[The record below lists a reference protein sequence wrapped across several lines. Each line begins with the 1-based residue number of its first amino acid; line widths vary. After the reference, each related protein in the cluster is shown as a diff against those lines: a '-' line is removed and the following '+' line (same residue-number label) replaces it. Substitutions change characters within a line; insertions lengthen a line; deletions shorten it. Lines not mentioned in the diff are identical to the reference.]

1 MNDILFGNNNSKVIT
16 KLSKRYFKKNKV
28 RNLAAL
34 LAIILTAFLFT
45 SVTSLAFNMASSIQ
59 LSLQMQK
66 GSKAD
71 GTLEL
76 LLPNKISF
84 MLVTSYVLTHLPEAA
99 LRHSDC

>member
-45 SVTSLAFNMASSIQ
+45 
-59 LSLQMQK
+59 
-66 GSKAD
+66 
-71 GTLEL
+71 GTFGERQNRIRRN
-76 LLPNKISF
+76 LPF
-84 MLVTSYVLTHLPEAA
+84 
-99 LRHSDC
+99 

>member
-45 SVTSLAFNMASSIQ
+45 SIMPVNTFTPAKSEPLIAARTS
-59 LSLQMQK
+59 
-66 GSKAD
+66 
-71 GTLEL
+71 
-76 LLPNKISF
+76 
-84 MLVTSYVLTHLPEAA
+84 
-99 LRHSDC
+99 R

>member
-45 SVTSLAFNMASSIQ
+45 SIRSEEHTSE
-59 LSLQMQK
+59 LQSRK
-66 GSKAD
+66 V
-71 GTLEL
+71 
-76 LLPNKISF
+76 ISYAVF
-84 MLVTSYVLTHLPEAA
+84 CLK
-99 LRHSDC
+99 

>member
-45 SVTSLAFNMASSIQ
+45 GVQVEMLIRELKKKHLSAFG
-59 LSLQMQK
+59 K
-66 GSKAD
+66 Y
-71 GTLEL
+71 
-76 LLPNKISF
+76 KIE
-84 MLVTSYVLTHLPEAA
+84 Y
-99 LRHSDC
+99 

>member
-45 SVTSLAFNMASSIQ
+45 SVTDRKSTRLNSS
-59 LSLQMQK
+59 
-66 GSKAD
+66 
-71 GTLEL
+71 
-76 LLPNKISF
+76 
-84 MLVTSYVLTHLPEAA
+84 
-99 LRHSDC
+99 HSV

>member
-45 SVTSLAFNMASSIQ
+45 SITSLAFNMASSIQ

-71 GTLEL
+71 GTLHSCVISKPDPTSRKQTSL
-76 LLPNKISF
+76 LVSSF
-84 MLVTSYVLTHLPEAA
+84 FL
-99 LRHSDC
+99 LRFF